1 MTSSGKTA
9 GLILIVVGVG
19 IFVVALLFIV
29 SGLASGQVQTSGAVL
44 GISLFGV
51 LPLLLFGGVG
61 AFVLSRG
68 RAEERELVEVRKKER
83 LLGLIQAQG
92 QASLNTI
99 IVETKMTRDEVKQ
112 AIYELVNQGLFAGY
126 INWDTL
132 TFYSQDAA
140 QVGSNKSPNC
150 GGVRELVGKGVVQCP
165 YCGVELFIPP
175 GAPQTQT
182 TPTPPAT
189 SSS

>member
-1 MTSSGKTA
+1 MTSSGRTA
-9 GLILIVVGVG
+9 GVILIAVGLV
-19 IFVVALLFIV
+19 IFVVAVAFIG
-29 SGLASGQVQTSGAVL
+29 SGMASGAVGTSGAIL
-44 GISLFGV
+44 GITLFGV

-61 AFVLSRG
+61 AFVMNRG
-68 RAEERELVEVRKKER
+68 RAEERELAEVRKKER

-132 TFYSQDAA
+132 TFYS
-140 QVGSNKSPNC
+140 
-150 GGVRELVGKGVVQCP
+150 
-165 YCGVELFIPP
+165 
-175 GAPQTQT
+175 
-182 TPTPPAT
+182 
-189 SSS
+189 